1 MSQKRQLNRRDFL
14 RLSAM
19 TAAGAALAACGSGAP
34 TAAPEATKAPEAA
47 ATAASAATEAPAAAA
62 ATAVPIAPT
71 TVANATAAPAMT
83 ATKFKQ
89 APMLDDLVKSG
100 KLPAVD
106 QRLPK
111 NPYVP
116 PHAWLA
122 TGKYGGTLTKAYN
135 NNWGITGFIA
145 EMQYGHSPLRWL
157 KDGLAI
163 GPGFVESWESTS
175 DASKWTFKLR
185 EGIKWSDGQP
195 FTTKDIMF
203 WWEYTVGGNGKEKE
217 FGGLKPINTPPDE
230 ARSGKGTL
238 MKLSAP
244 DDYTFIMEF
253 DAPAPLT
260 ADRLAMWTNAF
271 IGPAWVI
278 PQHYMQQFNPVLNK
292 DKVKD
297 WDAYNK
303 AFNHNNPDYPRLGG
317 WMLTKFEDGVRSVWD
332 RNPYYWCV
340 DKEGNQLPYIDHIV
354 CNALKDKEI
363 EKLAYTSGKV
373 DHAHFHGQALAD
385 IQSLK
390 EAEPTS
396 NLQVRFWDSGSGTAS
411 LYFFSLDYKDAKY
424 REVFRDKAFRQA
436 LSLAYNRADA
446 QKAVYFGLGEL
457 TTGTMSP
464 KAIEYNI
471 NDQGKK
477 AFTEWRDSF
486 VKYDPAAAEKMLDA
500 AGYKKGAD
508 GKRTMKDGSKLEIN
522 LTIGSDDA
530 QPGAEHLTKNEHL
543 VRDWQAIGL
552 DAKMNV
558 VPSQGYDDKWHAGDY
573 PMKTAWEVGDGPN
586 HLVFPSWV
594 VADEPDR
601 WAPLHGKGYSLK
613 GTDSEKQELD
623 KSPWDRSPARINDGE
638 KDAYAP
644 IADIHK
650 IYEQSKIEPD
660 PMKRNALVWQMIKIH
675 VSEGPFFSGTIN
687 NPPRIILVHKGLLNV
702 PTREDLLKDGLGG
715 FVNPW
720 IIPSPA
726 TYDPETWFWD
736 DPTAHAG

>member
-14 RLSAM
+14 RVSAM
-19 TAAGAALAACGSGAP
+19 TAAGAALAACGGGSP
-34 TAAPEATKAPEAA
+34 TAAPEAPTAAPA
-47 ATAASAATEAPAAAA
+47 ATTAPAAAAPAAEA

-71 TVANATAAPAMT
+71 TVAAATAVTAMD
-83 ATKFKQ
+83 ASKFKQ
-89 APMLDDLVKSG
+89 APMFDEMVTGG
-100 KLPAVD
+100 KLPPVD

-111 NPYVP
+111 NPYTP
-116 PHAWLA
+116 PHAWLT

-135 NNWGITGFIA
+135 NNWGITGFIT

-163 GPGFVESWESTS
+163 GPGLVESWESNA

-185 EGIKWSDGQP
+185 EGVKWSDGEP
-195 FTTKDIMF
+195 FTTKDIMY

-217 FGGLKPINTPPDE
+217 FGDFKPINAPPDE

-238 MKLSAP
+238 MTLNAP
-244 DDYTFIMEF
+244 DDFTFEMVF

-271 IGPAWVI
+271 IGPGWVL
-278 PQHYMQQFNPVLNK
+278 PRHYMEQFNPVLQK
-292 DKVKD
+292 GKFKD
-297 WDAYNK
+297 WETHQTK
-303 AFNHNNPDYPRLGG
+303 FNHNNPEYPRLTG
-317 WMLTKFEDGVRSVWD
+317 WKLTTFEDGVRSVWE
-332 RNPYYWCV
+332 RNPYYWAV
-340 DKEGNQLPYIDHIV
+340 DKEGNQLPYIDRINV
-354 CNALKDKEI
+354 TALKDKEI
-363 EKLAYTSGKV
+363 EKLSYTSGKV
-373 DHAHFHGQALAD
+373 DHAHFHNQTLAD

-396 NLQVRFWDSGSGTAS
+396 NLEVRFWDSGSGTGS
-411 LYFFSLDYKDAKY
+411 LYFFNLDFKDAKL

-436 LSLAYNRADA
+436 LSIAYNRADV

-471 NDQGKK
+471 NDEGKK
-477 AFTEWRDSF
+477 AYAEWRDAF
-486 VKYDPAAAEKMLDA
+486 VKYDPAAAEKMLDD

-522 LTIGSDDA
+522 VTIGSNDA
-530 QPGAEHLTKNEHL
+530 QPGAEHLSKNERL

-552 DAKMNV
+552 DAKISV
-558 VPSQGYDDKWHAGDY
+558 IPSEGGDEKWRAGEI

-586 HLVFPSWV
+586 HLVFASWV

-613 GTDSEKQELD
+613 GTESEKQELD
-623 KSPWDRSPARINDGE
+623 KDPWTRSPARINDGE
-638 KDAYAP
+638 KDAFAP
-644 IADIHK
+644 IAEIHK
-650 IYEQSKIEPD
+650 LYDQSKIEPD
-660 PMKRNALVWQMIKIH
+660 PMKRHALVWQMIKIH
-675 VSEGPFFSGTIN
+675 VAEGPFFSGTIT
-687 NPPRIILVHKGLLNV
+687 NPPRIILVRKGLLNV
-702 PTREDLLKDGLGG
+702 PTSEDLLKDGLGG

-726 TYDPETWFWD
+726 VYDPETWFWD